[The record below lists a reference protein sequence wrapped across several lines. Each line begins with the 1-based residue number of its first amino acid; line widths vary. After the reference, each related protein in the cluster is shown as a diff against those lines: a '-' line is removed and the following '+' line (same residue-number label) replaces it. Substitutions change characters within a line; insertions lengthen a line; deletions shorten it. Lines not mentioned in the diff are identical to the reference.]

1 MQQLLHSLMV
11 KTGSWSNSCSIR
23 VLFSSNCNSHF
34 VILKPPTFITHHV
47 ALETHRHEFL
57 AFGTLVNILQAGQG
71 DSGSGTKTPRSTRAP
86 VTSSLSLSTGSKPA
100 ESPAGDSQLPSSDPQ
115 VQDNQTSQAS
125 GSQSRLVERS
135 LQGVKV
141 SACKAKAAASAAAR
155 RAVVASHP
163 DLSYLMVVYMAY
175 DVLYTGRTGS
185 IIHLPLSVSDCDAKV
200 VMV

>member
-34 VILKPPTFITHHV
+34 VILKPPTFITYHV

-57 AFGTLVNILQAGQG
+57 TFGTLVNILQAGQE
-71 DSGSGTKTPRSTRAP
+71 DSGSGTKTPRPTRAP
-86 VTSSLSLSTGSKPA
+86 VTSSLSLSAGSKPA

-125 GSQSRLVERS
+125 GRLVERS

-141 SACKAKAAASAAAR
+141 SAWKAKAAASAAAR
-155 RAVVASHP
+155 RAIVASPP

-185 IIHLPLSVSDCDAKV
+185 IIHLPLSVSTLDAKLV
-200 VMV
+200 